1 MSTNTNTFYQRLSF
15 ITLVAVY
22 FLILVGGVVRATGSG
37 MGCPDWP
44 KCFGSWVPPTEVE
57 QLPSDYQQQYSDLR
71 HAKNLRFSKYLT
83 FFGFDELAE
92 EITKDPS
99 VREEAIFNAS
109 KTWVEYVNRLIG
121 ALVGF
126 LILASFAATVY
137 YRKTLSGLWPVAL
150 ANLVLVMFQ
159 GWIGSIV
166 VSTNLTAW
174 MISVHMV
181 LALVI
186 LLLCIY
192 LYLKTK
198 PRTEVKGASMDLV
211 QLLLLVALFVQIIL
225 GTQVR
230 EGVDIM
236 ARSMVERGSW
246 LEEIG
251 LVFYIHRSFSWVILA
266 IQIVLTYRLW
276 KQTASLKGLGL
287 TYWILIAILLE
298 VVTGTIMAYKAIPA
312 WIQPLHLF
320 IGVLIF
326 GLLSQGLMRKVQ
338 PLSAE

>member
-1 MSTNTNTFYQRLSF
+1 MRTNTNTFYQRLSF

-44 KCFGSWVPPTEVE
+44 KCFGSWVPPTEVS
-57 QLPSDYQQQYSDLR
+57 QLPADYQQQYSDLR
-71 HAKNLRFSKYLT
+71 HAKNIRFSRYLS

-92 EITKDPS
+92 EILHDPS
-99 VREEAIFNAS
+99 VREEAVFNAS

-126 LILASFAATVY
+126 LILASFIATFY
-137 YRKTLSGLWPVAL
+137 YRKSLPGLWPVAL

-186 LLLCIY
+186 LLICIY

-198 PRTEVKGASMDLV
+198 PRTDEKV
-211 QLLLLVALFVQIIL
+211 QPIGFVQIALLIALFIQIIL

-230 EGVDIM
+230 EGVDMM
-236 ARSMVERGSW
+236 ARSMVERANW

-266 IQIVLTYRLW
+266 IQVVLTYRLW

-287 TYWILIAILLE
+287 TYWVLIAIVLE
-298 VVTGTIMAYKAIPA
+298 VVTGTIMAYTAIPA

-338 PLSAE
+338 PISVE